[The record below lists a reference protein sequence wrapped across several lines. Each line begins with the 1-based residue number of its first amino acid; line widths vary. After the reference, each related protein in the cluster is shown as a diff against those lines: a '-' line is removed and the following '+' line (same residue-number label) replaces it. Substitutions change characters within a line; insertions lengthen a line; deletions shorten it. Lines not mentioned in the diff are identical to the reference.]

1 MYCTITIELFKG
13 LKKMDTPGNLVDSP
27 THRYGESIF
36 DYEYLHEL
44 EAKIETAR
52 KLMCETYA
60 DLNYAKTS
68 ENSVH
73 CCVPL
78 IKNFLGLTVVINE
91 QIL

>member
-1 MYCTITIELFKG
+1 MRG
-13 LKKMDTPGNLVDSP
+13 VVDSP

-36 DYEYLHEL
+36 DYEYLHEF

-52 KLMCETYA
+52 KLVCGTYA

-78 IKNFLGLTVVINE
+78 IKIFGGLTVVINE
-91 QIL
+91 HIL